1 MIQKYRNAEYKTTSI
16 SLPDA
21 SKRKSLIID
30 SVHPILKNGLEK
42 DGWQCD
48 WCVDDSKDEISSKIG
63 NYDGVVIRSKFPM
76 NKEMIDLSM
85 NLKFIARSGAG
96 LENIDVKYAESKGIK
111 IFNSPEGNRDAVGEQ
126 ALGMLLN
133 LFQKLN
139 QADAQVRKGIWDR
152 EGNRGIELKGKTVG
166 IIGFGNMGRAFAQRL
181 SGFECTVVA
190 YDKYVSGFGNEHVK
204 EVSLEELQEQSDVI
218 SFHTPLTDE
227 THYYFNSNFIESCK
241 KPFYLINTAR
251 GKIVETA
258 ALVQGLESG
267 MVEGACLDVLE
278 YESSSFE
285 STLEGELPVPLEY
298 LLKSNKTLLTP
309 HVAGWTTESYEKLS
323 FFLLEKIRANF

>member
-1 MIQKYRNAEYKTTSI
+1 MPQKGKV
-16 SLPDA
+16 LF
-21 SKRKSLIID
+21 ID
-30 SVHPILKNGLEK
+30 SVHSILRDGLER

-76 NKEMIDLSM
+76 NDEVIDMST

-96 LENIDVKYAESKGIK
+96 LENIDLDYAQSKGIK

-126 ALGMLLN
+126 ALGMLLS
-133 LFQKLN
+133 LFQKLSH
-139 QADAQVRKGIWDR
+139 ADAQVRDGIWDR

-181 SGFECTVVA
+181 QGFECEVLA
-190 YDKYVSGFGNEHVK
+190 YDKYVQGFGNEKVR
-204 EVSLEELQEQSDVI
+204 EVGLSELQEKSDVI
-218 SFHTPLTDE
+218 SFHTPLTEE
-227 THYYFNSNFIESCK
+227 TQYYFNAPFIENCK
-241 KPFYLINTAR
+241 KSFYLINTAR

-285 STLEGELPVPLEY
+285 NVLEQSVPKPLEY
-298 LLKSNKTLLTP
+298 LVESNKVILTP
-309 HVAGWTTESYEKLS
+309 HVAGWTKESYEKLS
-323 FFLLEKIRANF
+323 LFLLEKIRANF

>member
-1 MIQKYRNAEYKTTSI
+1 MPQKGKV
-16 SLPDA
+16 LF
-21 SKRKSLIID
+21 ID
-30 SVHPILKNGLEK
+30 SVHPILKYGLEK

-48 WCVDDSKDEISSKIG
+48 WCVDDSKDEIISKIG

-76 NKEMIDLSM
+76 NKEMIDLSIK
-85 NLKFIARSGAG
+85 LKFIARSGAG

-126 ALGMLLN
+126 ALGMLLS

-139 QADAQVRKGIWDR
+139 HADAQVRKGIWDR

-166 IIGFGNMGRAFAQRL
+166 IIGFGNMGKAFAQRL

-241 KPFYLINTAR
+241 KPFYLINTSR
-251 GKIVETA
+251 GKVIETK
-258 ALVQGLESG
+258 ALVKG
-267 MVEGACLDVLE
+267 MEAGKIAGSCLDVLE
-278 YESSSFE
+278 YESSAFE
-285 STLEGELPVPLEY
+285 NNFQNNMPEPMQFLIQSDKVIL
-298 LLKSNKTLLTP
+298 SP
-309 HVAGWTTESYEKLS
+309 HVAGWTIESYEKLS
-323 FFLLEKIRANF
+323 LFLLEKVRAHF

>member
-1 MIQKYRNAEYKTTSI
+1 MKQCYIS
-16 SLPDA
+16 SLPKVKVETTRR
-21 SKRKSLIID
+21 SEE
-30 SVHPILKNGLEK
+30 NLEK
-42 DGWQCD
+42 WT
-48 WCVDDSKDEISSKIG
+48 
-63 NYDGVVIRSKFPM
+63 
-76 NKEMIDLSM
+76 
-85 NLKFIARSGAG
+85 
-96 LENIDVKYAESKGIK
+96 ES
-111 IFNSPEGNRDAVGEQ
+111 
-126 ALGMLLN
+126 
-133 LFQKLN
+133 
-139 QADAQVRKGIWDR
+139 
-152 EGNRGIELKGKTVG
+152 
-166 IIGFGNMGRAFAQRL
+166 
-181 SGFECTVVA
+181 
-190 YDKYVSGFGNEHVK
+190 
-204 EVSLEELQEQSDVI
+204 
-218 SFHTPLTDE
+218 
-227 THYYFNSNFIESCK
+227 FNSNFIESCK

>member
-1 MIQKYRNAEYKTTSI
+1 MPYKGKV
-16 SLPDA
+16 LF
-21 SKRKSLIID
+21 ID
-30 SVHPILKNGLEK
+30 SVHSILKEGLEQ
-42 DGWQCD
+42 DGWQWD
-48 WCVDDSKDEISSKIG
+48 WCVNDSIEEIKSKIG
-63 NYDGVVIRSKFPM
+63 EYDGVVIRSKFPM
-76 NKEMIDLSM
+76 NREIIDLSTK
-85 NLKFIARSGAG
+85 LKFIARSGAG
-96 LENIDVKYAESKGIK
+96 LENIDLDYAQSKGIK

-166 IIGFGNMGRAFAQRL
+166 IIGFGNMGRALAQRL
-181 SGFECTVVA
+181 QGFECEVLA
-190 YDKYVSGFGNEHVK
+190 YDKYVQGFGNEQVR
-204 EVSLEELQEQSDVI
+204 EVDLAELQEKADVI
-218 SFHTPLTDE
+218 SFHTPLTEE
-227 THYYFNSNFIESCK
+227 THYYFNAAFIDNCK

-251 GKIVETA
+251 GKVVETA
-258 ALVQGLESG
+258 ALAKGLESEK
-267 MVEGACLDVLE
+267 VAGACLDVLE

-285 STLEGELPVPLEY
+285 STLEGELPAPLEY

-323 FFLLEKIRANF
+323 LFLLEKIRANF